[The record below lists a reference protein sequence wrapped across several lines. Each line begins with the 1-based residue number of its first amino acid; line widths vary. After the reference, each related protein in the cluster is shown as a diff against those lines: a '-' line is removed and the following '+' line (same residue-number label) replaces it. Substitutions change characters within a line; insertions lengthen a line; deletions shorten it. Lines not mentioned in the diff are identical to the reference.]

1 MTNSKQSP
9 DRMARAKKAAR
20 AELERRKAARD
31 GLLRFTEYTMADYRA
46 GPQNVLLCEK
56 LDAVERGEI
65 KRLIV
70 SMPPRHGKSELTSK
84 RFPAYY
90 LGRHPTRQVMTA
102 SYGADLAQGF
112 GRDVRNIV
120 ASQEFG
126 RLFPEVG
133 LAKDSAAKDKW
144 HTTKGG
150 VYVAAGVGGALTGR
164 GAHLAL
170 IDDPVKDRQDADS
183 DTIRENV
190 WDWYRSVLRTRLM
203 PGGAIVLVLTRWHPD
218 DLAGRLIDEM
228 KAGTGEQWE
237 VLSLP
242 ALADSPLDPLGRTI
256 GEPLWPKAFGKD
268 ALSQIEKAIGP
279 REWSALF
286 QQEPTPGEGN
296 LFKTANIGVID
307 AAPIGGRIVRRWDLA
322 ATKQIGT
329 RDPDWTVGVKML
341 RTLEDRYVVLDVCR
355 LRGAPEEVERAI
367 INTAAQDGRGVE
379 IVLPEDPGQAGKS
392 QVAYMTQ
399 KLAGYTVFSVRETG
413 DKATRA
419 APFASQVNVG
429 NVSMVRAPWNAALI
443 EEMRQFPAG
452 SHDDQVDAGSGAF
465 EALAPQVTK
474 MPDFS
479 QFASYKRRY

>member
-1 MTNSKQSP
+1 MTNLRQSP
-9 DRMARAKKAAR
+9 DRMKRAAKAAR
-20 AELERRKAARD
+20 IELERRSVARS
-31 GLLRFTEYTMADYRA
+31 GLLGFTQYTMPEYRA

-70 SMPPRHGKSELTSK
+70 CMPPRHGKSELTSK

-90 LGRHPTRQVMTA
+90 LGRHPSRQVMTA

-126 RLFPEVG
+126 RLFPSVG

-144 HTTKGG
+144 HTTRNG

-170 IDDPVKDRQDADS
+170 IDDPIKDRQDADS
-183 DTIRENV
+183 ITIRENV

-203 PGGAIVLVLTRWHPD
+203 PDGAIVLVLTRWHPD
-218 DLAGRLIDEM
+218 DLAGRLIAEM
-228 KAGTGEQWE
+228 EAGTGEQWE
-237 VLSLP
+237 ILSLP
-242 ALADSPLDPLGRTI
+242 ALADSPLDPLGRSE
-256 GEPLWPKAFGKD
+256 GEALWPDAFGKE
-268 ALSQIEKAIGP
+268 ALAQIERAIGP

-286 QQEPTPGEGN
+286 QQQPTPGEGS
-296 LFKTANIGVID
+296 LFKVANLGVLD
-307 AAPIGGRIVRRWDLA
+307 AEPIGGRIVRRWDLA

-341 RTLEDRYVVLDVCR
+341 RTKEDRYVVLDLVR
-355 LRGAPEEVERAI
+355 LRGGPEEVERAI
-367 INTAAQDGRGVE
+367 VNTASQDGRSVE
-379 IVLPEDPGQAGKS
+379 VVLPEDPGQAGKA
-392 QVAYMTQ
+392 QVAYLTQ
-399 KLAGYTVFSVRETG
+399 KLAGYRVTAVRETG

-429 NVSMVRAPWNAALI
+429 NVSLVRAPWNAALI
-443 EEMRQFPAG
+443 EEMKQSPAG
-452 SHDDQVDAGSGAF
+452 SHDDQVDAAAGAF
-465 EALAPQVTK
+465 ETLCPQVRQT
-474 MPDFS
+474 PDFS
-479 QFASYKRRY
+479 AFNSLRR